1 MFLEKK
7 NIYSALLFETIVKI
21 SKSMVLMLTNHW
33 ILHFGLKKE
42 NKKMKTNYNKEKNVF
57 ESKIKPHMQTYTGI
71 VVVAVILVL
80 VYYYYSTI

>member
-1 MFLEKK
+1 
-7 NIYSALLFETIVKI
+7 
-21 SKSMVLMLTNHW
+21 
-33 ILHFGLKKE
+33 
-42 NKKMKTNYNKEKNVF
+42 MKTNYNKEKNVF